1 MKECSV
7 GIIKPDGMN
16 RCQEILSIIER
27 KGLKVISQKK
37 TRFNKQSLRIIYKEI
52 AEEDYFRPFCNF
64 MMSGECLV
72 FIVEG
77 KNVIKV
83 LNELVGATDPRK
95 AKTRTLRMVFGTNI
109 RKNAIHSSADK
120 EHFER
125 ELRVLFPE
133 LAP

>member
-1 MKECSV
+1 MKEWSV

-16 RCQEILSIIER
+16 RYQEILLIIEK

-37 TRFNKQSLRIIYKEI
+37 TRFDRQSLRMIYKEI
-52 AEEDYFRPFCNF
+52 TKEDYFQQFCNF
-64 MMSGECLV
+64 MMSRECLA

-77 KNVIKV
+77 ENIIEV

-95 AKTRTLRMVFGTNI
+95 AKTGTLRMVFGTDI

-120 EHFER
+120 KHFKR